1 MKCETAVVYTA
12 IPRDV
17 LLVGFT
23 RAFLRASERAGSGH
37 RAHALDAGDMQGG
50 VDGKLTKL
58 RTDRTTQLRGEIL
71 AHVDVHELN
80 PTSGWFP
87 RLFLVVPV
95 VFRSVGHPRDHLKV
109 DAAPAH
115 AAFVLYHEVALR
127 IVANPVLNFQSIGPH
142 LRLVLPVCSLDRDE
156 SVDIVHPRASN
167 AVPRTAQSNNRDT
180 ALGVR
185 GRAAASEET
194 PSWIRHK
201 SDFRGAKQNVVQRN
215 RRDILVFAAIDDDR
229 RNIKLATFRHAMHD
243 TKNEEHTGWTGGLKH
258 GIEGFVFVAE
268 TLLRAAPIV
277 HRGEM
282 RARRV
287 TLEAAQS
294 AGHDDQ

>member
-1 MKCETAVVYTA
+1 MSSPCLVSNWKMCSTPATRILKNTAAAEEPNCMMSLSSALCKYSIGA
-12 IPRDV
+12 GRKKWIPRV
-17 LLVGFT
+17 LIPSTMRPGNSPIGSSIRLTGKNADPPYGNA
-23 RAFLRASERAGSGH
+23 RIMRSKLCRASSFGLEAS
-37 RAHALDAGDMQGG
+37 ALCR
-50 VDGKLTKL
+50 VC
-58 RTDRTTQLRGEIL
+58 
-71 AHVDVHELN
+71 
-80 PTSGWFP
+80 TS
-87 RLFLVVPV
+87 
-95 VFRSVGHPRDHLKV
+95 
-109 DAAPAH
+109 
-115 AAFVLYHEVALR
+115 
-127 IVANPVLNFQSIGPH
+127 
-142 LRLVLPVCSLDRDE
+142 
-156 SVDIVHPRASN
+156 
-167 AVPRTAQSNNRDT
+167 TAQSSRGRCCRI
-180 ALGVR
+180 ARGMKR

-201 SDFRGAKQNVVQRN
+201 SDFRGGKQNVVQRN